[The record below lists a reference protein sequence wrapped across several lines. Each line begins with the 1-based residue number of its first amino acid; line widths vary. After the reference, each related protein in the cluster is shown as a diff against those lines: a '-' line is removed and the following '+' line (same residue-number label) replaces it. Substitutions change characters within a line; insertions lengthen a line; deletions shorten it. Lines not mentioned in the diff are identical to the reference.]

1 MRFKSSDTAGAKPH
15 LAEAELAHNAADHK
29 LFVRVAGRPVE
40 IKLDEVASGVIDTEG
55 PLGAPIVRL
64 ADGGFAW
71 DASQMPAAVSAD
83 GSVRVDRP
91 PQTAGAPGFVP
102 FGAQTSSVDLPA
114 KTILLEDFA
123 VASDAIV
130 VTALTVFVEEGSAP
144 LRIGFLNHANE
155 AMIDVR
161 LPAPTVAGPTTQKF
175 DFTLPRGQYRAFVW
189 AEQDARLKRVHGY
202 RMNQGWD
209 TAGPAGALRF
219 CVSKSAQGEFG
230 NGVNWHSLITEEV
243 REHSDKAGEKRAVL
257 MAWALPQTE
266 TPAP

>member
-1 MRFKSSDTAGAKPH
+1 MRFKSSDTPGAKPH

-40 IKLDEVASGVIDTEG
+40 IKLDEVASGVIETDG

-64 ADGGFAW
+64 KDGGFAW
-71 DASQMPAAVSAD
+71 DPNQMPASVSPD

-91 PQTAGAPGFVP
+91 PLTSGAPGFVP
-102 FGAQTSSVDLPA
+102 FGAQTSSASLAA
-114 KTILLEDFA
+114 KTILIEDFA

-130 VTALTVFVEEGSAP
+130 VTALTVFVEAGSGG
-144 LRIGFLNHANE
+144 LRIGFLNKANE

-161 LPAPTVAGPTTQKF
+161 LPAPAVGAPTTQKF
-175 DFTLPRGQYRAFVW
+175 DFTLPRGAYRAFVW
-189 AEQDARLKRVHGY
+189 AEEDITLKRVHGY

-209 TAGPAGALRF
+209 TAGAAGAPRF
-219 CVSKSAQGEFG
+219 CVSKSATGEFVH
-230 NGVNWHSLITEEV
+230 GVNWHSLLNDEV
-243 REHSDKAGEKRAVL
+243 REYSDKAGEKRAVL